1 METKKRIGI
10 VGIATIVGPI
20 IAIILVM
27 GTIFTGRHASG
38 DTGKA
43 VRNVT
48 LLFMDELANR
58 REQVVAS
65 KLSSYINDLDVAVG
79 LLGPEDLASTVSL
92 QNYQLRMKQLYG
104 LEKFAFV
111 DTAGIIYTSRGT
123 RTDID
128 LYNFDY
134 KTLAKPE
141 ISLKKNGGEKKTIIV
156 AMPVDRLSFNGKI
169 LVVCFMEIDMNHMLE
184 GISLESDRKGITF
197 CNLYSKAGN
206 SLTNLVLGG
215 LASGDNLLAAMEN
228 AIFEKGF
235 SMEKMRSD
243 FDKHEAG
250 VVSFEYNGI
259 RETMYYVP
267 IHSTDW
273 MLTYLIRES
282 VISEQIGSISEGILE
297 RSLMLSGFI
306 ALVLLGAFL
315 FLFKQTRRAAQLKL
329 EKEVADAESRIKQEE
344 LEEQLALQQ
353 KLVEEERKRNEQGNM
368 ITALASDYRSVYYLN
383 LDTGKAICYR
393 KDNTVPAPFNEG
405 DEVAYL
411 ETFTTYAEK
420 FVDPE
425 YREKFLEFIQPENV
439 RTGVEKNK
447 IYTLRY
453 LTNHDGKEVYEML
466 RMAGVRNAGDGQDA
480 ALRVVGF
487 GFSDIDEEMRD
498 SLAKSQALSDALKT
512 AEEASKAKTIFLSNM
527 SHEIRTPMNAI
538 IGLDSLAL
546 HEPEISEKTKG
557 YLEKI
562 GTSAEHLLSL
572 INEILDMSRIESGRT
587 KISSEEFSFPKLLE
601 QVNTIFDDQCQEKG
615 LKYSCHVAGNLDDYY
630 VGDIT
635 KIRQVLINILGNAV
649 KFTPKGG
656 SVSLDVEKT
665 ASFDNKSTLV
675 FKVSDTGVGIS
686 KEFLPKIFE
695 TFTQE
700 DTSAGFKYG
709 SSGLGMAITKGIVD
723 MMNGKIEVESE
734 KGKGT
739 TFRVTLTLNNSVRKQ
754 VSDEE
759 IEIHPNEMTV
769 LVVDDDEIAL
779 GHAKLVLGKAGILTD
794 TTLTGKEAVEMAKLR
809 HARREPYNLIVI
821 DWQMPEMNGIETARE
836 IRKVTGDE
844 SAIIILTAYNWDDI
858 LDEALAAGVD
868 CFISKPVFSGILLDE
883 FKNALRRKKEH
894 TSFAKNKAELT
905 GRRVL
910 LAEDMEV
917 NAQIMMEVL
926 KMRGLEAELAING
939 REALE
944 MFRSHPEGYYDAI
957 LMDVRM
963 PEMDGLEATVA
974 IRKLDRDDAKKVPI
988 IALTANAFDEDVQRS
1003 LQAGM
1008 NAHLSKPIQPEHLY
1022 QTLEELIQ

>member
-10 VGIATIVGPI
+10 VGIATIVAPI
-20 IAIILVM
+20 IVIILVL

-38 DTGKA
+38 DTEKA

-65 KLSSYINDLDVAVG
+65 KLNDYINDLDVAVG
-79 LLGPEDLASTVSL
+79 LLSKEDLASTASL

-111 DTAGIIYTSRGT
+111 DTAGLIYTSRGT

-134 KTLAKPE
+134 RTLAKPE
-141 ISLKKNGGEKKTIIV
+141 ISLKKGGGEKKTVII
-156 AMPVDRLSFNGKI
+156 AMPVDRLAFNGRV
-169 LVVCFMEIDMNHMLE
+169 LVMCFMEIDMNRMLE

-197 CNLYSKAGN
+197 CNIYSKVGN

-215 LASGDNLLAAMEN
+215 LASGDNLLTVMEK
-228 AIFEKGF
+228 AVFEKGF
-235 SMEKMRSD
+235 SMEKM
-243 FDKHEAG
+243 
-250 VVSFEYNGI
+250 GI

-297 RSLMLSGFI
+297 RSLLLSGII
-306 ALVLLGAFL
+306 ALVLLTVFL
-315 FLFKQTRRAAQLKL
+315 FLFMQIRRATQLKL
-329 EKEVADAESRIKQEE
+329 EKEVADAESRIKREE

-353 KLVEEERKRNEQGNM
+353 KLVEEVRKRGEQGNM

-383 LDTGKAICYR
+383 LDTGMAICYR
-393 KDNTVPAPFNEG
+393 KDGSIPAPFKEG
-405 DEVAYL
+405 DEIGYL
-411 ETFTTYAEK
+411 EIFSTYAEK
-420 FVDPE
+420 FVAPE
-425 YREKFLEFIQPENV
+425 FREKFLAFIQPENV
-439 RTGVEKNK
+439 RAGVAKNK

-453 LTNHDGKEVYEML
+453 LVNHGGKESYEML
-466 RMAGVRNAGDGQDA
+466 RMAGVHNAGDAPDA
-480 ALRVVGF
+480 PLRIVGF

-546 HEPEISEKTKG
+546 HEPEISPKTRG

-562 GTSAEHLLSL
+562 GSSAEHLLSL

-587 KISSEEFSFPKLLE
+587 KINSEEFSFPKLLE
-601 QVNTIFDDQCQEKG
+601 QVNTIIDDQSRTKG
-615 LKYSCHVAGNLDDYY
+615 LNYSCHVAGSLDDYY
-630 VGDIT
+630 VGDVT
-635 KIRQVLINILGNAV
+635 KIRQILINILGNAV

-656 SVSLDVEKT
+656 NIDLNVEKI
-665 ASFDNKSTLV
+665 AAFDNKSTLV
-675 FKVSDTGVGIS
+675 FKISDTGIGIS
-686 KEFLPKIFE
+686 KEFLPKIFD

-700 DTSAGFKYG
+700 NATTAFKYG

-723 MMNGKIEVESE
+723 MMNGKIDVESE

-739 TFRVTLTLNNSVRKQ
+739 TFRVTLTLNDSLRKQ
-754 VSDEE
+754 ATDDE
-759 IEIHPNEMTV
+759 IEIHPSEMSV

-794 TTLTGKEAVEMAKLR
+794 TVLTGKEAVEMAKLR

-894 TSFAKNKAELT
+894 TSFAKNKAELA
-905 GRRVL
+905 GKRVL

-926 KMRGLEAELAING
+926 NMRDLQVELAVNG

-944 MFRSHPEGYYDAI
+944 MFRDHPESYYDAI

-963 PEMDGLEATVA
+963 PEMDGLEATAA
-974 IRKLDRDDAKKVPI
+974 IRKLERSDAKKIPI

-1003 LQAGM
+1003 LQVGM
-1008 NAHLSKPIQPEHLY
+1008 NAHLSKPINPDHLY
-1022 QTLEELIQ
+1022 QTLEEMIWTAENRK

>member
-1 METKKRIGI
+1 
-10 VGIATIVGPI
+10 
-20 IAIILVM
+20 
-27 GTIFTGRHASG
+27 
-38 DTGKA
+38 
-43 VRNVT
+43 
-48 LLFMDELANR
+48 MDELANR

-65 KLSSYINDLDVAVG
+65 KLNDYINDLDVAVG
-79 LLGPEDLASTVSL
+79 LLEKEDLASTASL
-92 QNYQLRMKQLYG
+92 QSYQLRMKQLYG

-111 DTAGIIYTSRGT
+111 DTAGLIYTSRGT

-134 KTLAKPE
+134 RTLAKPE
-141 ISLKKNGGEKKTIIV
+141 ISLKKGGGEKKTVII
-156 AMPVDRLSFNGKI
+156 AMPVDRLAFNGRI
-169 LVVCFMEIDMNHMLE
+169 LVMCFMEIDMNRMLE

-197 CNLYSKAGN
+197 CNIYSKVGN

-215 LASGDNLLAAMEN
+215 LASGDNLLTVMEK
-228 AIFEKGF
+228 AVFEKGF

-243 FDKHEAG
+243 FSNHEAG

-297 RSLMLSGFI
+297 RSLLLSGII
-306 ALVLLGAFL
+306 ALVLLTVFL
-315 FLFKQTRRAAQLKL
+315 FLFMQIRRATQLQL
-329 EKEVADAESRIKQEE
+329 EKEVADAESRIKREE

-353 KLVEEERKRNEQGNM
+353 KLVEEVRKRGEQGNM

-383 LDTGKAICYR
+383 LDTGMAICYR
-393 KDNTVPAPFNEG
+393 KDGSVPAPFKEG
-405 DEVAYL
+405 DEIGYL
-411 ETFTTYAEK
+411 ENFKTYAEK
-420 FVDPE
+420 FVAPE
-425 YREKFLEFIQPENV
+425 FREKFLAFIQPENV
-439 RTGVEKNK
+439 RAGVTKNK

-453 LTNHDGKEVYEML
+453 LVNHGGKESYEML
-466 RMAGVRNAGDGQDA
+466 RMAGVHNAGDAPDA
-480 ALRVVGF
+480 PLRIVGF

-546 HEPEISEKTKG
+546 HEPEISPKTRG

-562 GTSAEHLLSL
+562 GSSAEHLLSL

-587 KISSEEFSFPKLLE
+587 KINSEEFSFPKLLE
-601 QVNTIFDDQCQEKG
+601 QVNTIIDDQSRTKG
-615 LKYSCHVAGNLDDYY
+615 LNYSCHVAGSLDDYY
-630 VGDIT
+630 VGDVT
-635 KIRQVLINILGNAV
+635 KIRQILINILGNAV

-656 SVSLDVEKT
+656 NIDLNVEKI
-665 ASFDNKSTLV
+665 AAFDNKSTLV
-675 FKVSDTGVGIS
+675 FKISDTGIGIS
-686 KEFLPKIFE
+686 KEFLPKIFD

-700 DTSAGFKYG
+700 NATTAFKYG

-723 MMNGKIEVESE
+723 MMNGKIDVESE

-739 TFRVTLTLNNSVRKQ
+739 TFRVTLTLNDSLRKQ
-754 VSDEE
+754 ATDDE
-759 IEIHPNEMTV
+759 IEIHPSEMSV

-794 TTLTGKEAVEMAKLR
+794 TVLTGKEAVEMAKLR

-894 TSFAKNKAELT
+894 TSFAKNKAELA
-905 GRRVL
+905 GKRVL

-926 KMRGLEAELAING
+926 KMRDLQVELAVNG

-944 MFRSHPEGYYDAI
+944 MFRDHPEGYYNAI

-963 PEMDGLEATVA
+963 PEMDGLEATAA

-1003 LQAGM
+1003 LQVGM
-1008 NAHLSKPIQPEHLY
+1008 NAHLSKPINPDHLY
-1022 QTLEELIQ
+1022 QTLEEMIWTAENRK

>member
-1 METKKRIGI
+1 MS
-10 VGIATIVGPI
+10 V
-20 IAIILVM
+20 
-27 GTIFTGRHASG
+27 
-38 DTGKA
+38 
-43 VRNVT
+43 
-48 LLFMDELANR
+48 
-58 REQVVAS
+58 
-65 KLSSYINDLDVAVG
+65 DLDVAVG
-79 LLGPEDLASTVSL
+79 LLGKEDLASTASL
-92 QNYQLRMKQLYG
+92 QSYQLRMKQLYG

-111 DTAGIIYTSRGT
+111 DTAGLIYTSRGT

-134 KTLAKPE
+134 RTLAKPE
-141 ISLKKNGGEKKTIIV
+141 ISLKKGGGEKKTVIV
-156 AMPVDRLSFNGKI
+156 AMPVDRLAFNGRI
-169 LVVCFMEIDMNHMLE
+169 LVVCFMEIDMNRMLE

-197 CNLYSKAGN
+197 CNIYSKVGN

-215 LASGDNLLAAMEN
+215 LANGDNLLTAMEK
-228 AIFEKGF
+228 AVFEKGF

-243 FDKHEAG
+243 FSNHEAG

-297 RSLMLSGFI
+297 RSLLLSGII
-306 ALVLLGAFL
+306 ALVLLTVFL
-315 FLFKQTRRAAQLKL
+315 FLFMQIRRASQLKL
-329 EKEVADAESRIKQEE
+329 EKEVADAESRIKREE

-353 KLVEEERKRNEQGNM
+353 KLVEEVRKRGEQGNM

-383 LDTGKAICYR
+383 LDTGMAICYR
-393 KDNTVPAPFNEG
+393 KDGSVPAPCKEG
-405 DEVAYL
+405 DEIGYL
-411 ETFTTYAEK
+411 ENFKTYAEK
-420 FVDPE
+420 FVAPE
-425 YREKFLEFIQPENV
+425 FREKFLAFIQPENV
-439 RTGVEKNK
+439 RAGVTKNK

-453 LTNHDGKEVYEML
+453 LVNHGGKESYEML
-466 RMAGVRNAGDGQDA
+466 RMAGVHNAGDAPDA
-480 ALRVVGF
+480 PLRIVGF

-546 HEPEISEKTKG
+546 HEPEISSKTRG

-562 GTSAEHLLSL
+562 GSSAEHLLSL

-587 KISSEEFSFPKLLE
+587 KINSEEFSFPKLLE
-601 QVNTIFDDQCQEKG
+601 QVNTIIDDQSRTKG
-615 LKYSCHVAGNLDDYY
+615 LNYSCHVAGSLDDYY
-630 VGDIT
+630 VGDVT
-635 KIRQVLINILGNAV
+635 KIRQILINILGNAV

-656 SVSLDVEKT
+656 NIDLNVEKI
-665 ASFDNKSTLV
+665 AAFDNKSTLV
-675 FKVSDTGVGIS
+675 FKISDTGIGIS
-686 KEFLPKIFE
+686 KEFLPKIFD

-700 DTSAGFKYG
+700 NATTAFKYG

-723 MMNGKIEVESE
+723 MMNGKIDVESE

-739 TFRVTLTLNNSVRKQ
+739 TFRVTLTLNDSLRKQ
-754 VSDEE
+754 ATDDE
-759 IEIHPNEMTV
+759 IEIHPSEMSV

-794 TTLTGKEAVEMAKLR
+794 TVLTGKEAVEMAKLR

-894 TSFAKNKAELT
+894 TSFAKNKAELA
-905 GRRVL
+905 GKRVL

-926 KMRGLEAELAING
+926 KMRDLQVELAVNG

-944 MFRSHPEGYYDAI
+944 MFRDHPESYYDAI

-963 PEMDGLEATVA
+963 PEMDGLEATAA
-974 IRKLDRDDAKKVPI
+974 IRKLERSDAKKIPI

-1003 LQAGM
+1003 LQVGM
-1008 NAHLSKPIQPEHLY
+1008 NAHLSKPINPDHLY
-1022 QTLEELIQ
+1022 QTLEEMIWTAENRK

>member
-20 IAIILVM
+20 IAIILVL

-38 DTGKA
+38 DTEMA

-79 LLGPEDLASTVSL
+79 LLGKEDLASIASL

-111 DTAGIIYTSRGT
+111 DTTGLIYTSRGT

-128 LYNFDY
+128 LYNFDF

-156 AMPVDRLSFNGKI
+156 AMPVDRLSFNGQI
-169 LVVCFMEIDMNHMLE
+169 LVVCFMEIDMNRMLE
-184 GISLESDRKGITF
+184 GISLESDRQGITF
-197 CNLYSKAGN
+197 CNIYSKDGN

-215 LASGDNLLAAMEN
+215 LASGDNLLTAMEN
-228 AIFEKGF
+228 AVFEKGF

-243 FDKHEAG
+243 FAKHEAG

-273 MLTYLIRES
+273 MLTYLIRET
-282 VISEQIGSISEGILE
+282 VISGQIGSISEGILE
-297 RSLMLSGFI
+297 RSFLLSGII
-306 ALVLLGAFL
+306 AFVLLGVFL
-315 FLFKQTRRAAQLKL
+315 FLFMQTRRAAQLKL

-383 LDTGKAICYR
+383 LDSGKAICYR
-393 KDNTVPAPFNEG
+393 KDNTVPAPFKEG
-405 DEVAYL
+405 DEIAYL
-411 ETFTTYAEK
+411 ETFATYAEK

-425 YREKFLEFIQPENV
+425 YREKFLDFIQPENV
-439 RTGVEKNK
+439 RVGVEKNK

-453 LTNHDGKEVYEML
+453 LVNHNGKESYEML
-466 RMAGVRNAGDGQDA
+466 RMAGVHNAGDTQDA

-512 AEEASKAKTIFLSNM
+512 AEEANKAKTIFLSNM

-587 KISSEEFSFPKLLE
+587 KINSEEFSFPKLLE

-630 VGDIT
+630 VGDVT

-656 SVSLDVEKT
+656 SVGLDVEKV
-665 ASFDNKSTLV
+665 AAFDNKSTLV
-675 FKVSDTGVGIS
+675 FKVSDTGIGIS
-686 KEFLPKIFE
+686 KEFLPKIFD

-700 DTSAGFKYG
+700 DTTAGFKYG

-739 TFRVTLTLNNSVRKQ
+739 TFRVTLTLNDSVRKQ
-754 VSDEE
+754 ASDDE
-759 IEIHPNEMTV
+759 IEIHPNEMSV

-779 GHAKLVLGKAGILTD
+779 GHAKLVLGKAGIVTD
-794 TTLTGKEAVEMAKLR
+794 TALTGMEAVEMAKLR

-868 CFISKPVFSGILLDE
+868 CFISKPVFSGILLEE

-910 LAEDMEV
+910 LAEDMDV

-926 KMRGLEAELAING
+926 KMRGLEAEMAENG
-939 REALE
+939 RVALE
-944 MFRSHPEGYYDAI
+944 MFRDHPEGYYDAI

-974 IRKLDRDDAKKVPI
+974 IRKLERSDAKKVPI

-1022 QTLEELIQ
+1022 RTLEELI